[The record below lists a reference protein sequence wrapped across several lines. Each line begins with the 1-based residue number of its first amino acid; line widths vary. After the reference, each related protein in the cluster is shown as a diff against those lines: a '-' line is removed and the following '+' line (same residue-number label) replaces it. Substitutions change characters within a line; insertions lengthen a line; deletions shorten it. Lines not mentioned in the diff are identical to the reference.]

1 MSDCAT
7 REESMKVLFLAA
19 ALLAAPGLYAQQDDN
34 EWLEDCRDYE
44 RRSREPHCEIRN
56 TGYRQA
62 AGGMLTAE
70 PNING
75 GVSIRGWDRDSV
87 HVKTRIRAV
96 ARTEEAARAL
106 AREVRVSTERG
117 TVSAT
122 GPSSERNTH
131 WNVSFI
137 IYVPR
142 QTNVRAETQNGPI
155 GLTELDGNIDV
166 RATNGPIS
174 LRDLA
179 GDVRA
184 RTQNGPITVRLAGTR
199 WRGAGL
205 DAETQN
211 GPMVLYVPE
220 GYNAQLETGTT
231 NGPMS
236 IGFPIMVSGR
246 GLEKRITSTLGDGGP
261 PIRARTQNGP
271 LSIRRP

>member
-1 MSDCAT
+1 
-7 REESMKVLFLAA
+7 MKVMCLAA
-19 ALLAAPGLYAQQDDN
+19 ALLAAPGLYAQQDDDA
-34 EWLEDCRDYE
+34 WLEDCRDYE
-44 RRSREPHCEIRN
+44 RRRRVAHCEVRN

-62 AGGMLTAE
+62 AGSMLTAE
-70 PNING
+70 PNVNG

-87 HVKTRIRAV
+87 HVRTRIRAV

-106 AREVRVSTERG
+106 ASEVRVSADRG

-122 GPSSERNTH
+122 GPSSDRDAN

-142 QTNVRAETQNGPI
+142 RTNVRAETQNGPI

-174 LRDLA
+174 IRDLA

-184 RTQNGPITVRLAGTR
+184 RTQNGPITIRLAGTR
-199 WRGAGL
+199 WSGAGL

-236 IGFPIMVSGR
+236 IGFPITVVGR
-246 GLEKRITSTLGDGGP
+246 GLEKRITTTLGAGGP
-261 PIRARTQNGP
+261 TIHARTQNGP

>member
-1 MSDCAT
+1 
-7 REESMKVLFLAA
+7 MKVLFLAA
-19 ALLAAPGLYAQQDDN
+19 MLLAAPGLYAQQDDD
-34 EWLEDCRDYE
+34 EWLEDCEGYE
-44 RRSREPHCEIRN
+44 RRRRVAHCEIRN
-56 TGYRQA
+56 TGYRQT
-62 AGGMLTAE
+62 AGSMLTAE
-70 PNING
+70 PNQNG
-75 GVSIRGWDRDSV
+75 GVSVRGWDRDSV

-96 ARTEEAARAL
+96 ARTEEQARAL
-106 AREVRVSTERG
+106 AGEVRISAERG
-117 TVSAT
+117 SVSAT
-122 GPSSERNTH
+122 GPSSDRDAN

-142 QTNVRAETQNGPI
+142 QTNVRAETHNGPI
-155 GLTELDGNIDV
+155 SLAELEGNIEV

-174 LRDLA
+174 IRDLA

-184 RTQNGPITVRLAGTR
+184 RTQNGPLTVRLSGSR

-246 GLEKRITSTLGDGGP
+246 GIEKRITTTLGDGGP
-261 PIRARTQNGP
+261 TIRARTQNGP
-271 LSIRRP
+271 LALRRP